1 MYHPKKINVMRK
13 ILFSIWMLVFVFDVM
28 AHDKMTH
35 LPMVSKG
42 VIDSIL
48 AKDSVRPTVEYYL
61 DSTEIFG
68 EFWIN
73 DMLFVYEDF
82 NYTSLPD
89 TIKIRL
95 IDLENDEGFQMPR
108 NGSLNSPYGPRW
120 GRIHHGLDLSLRTG
134 DSVFSAFDGIVRYAE
149 FNNGGYG
156 NCVIVRHFN
165 GLETLYAHLSK
176 IKVSANQMVQAG
188 DLVGLGGST
197 GRSDG
202 PHLHFE
208 TRYKD
213 FSFDPYSYI
222 DKNTN
227 TLISDSLIL
236 LKAKLINYRYP
247 TDAKNKTNVLAD
259 EKGVKDPIKKYS
271 AGNKSK
277 YPSPQKKA
285 VKTKQVYHVV
295 KKGESI
301 STIARKYKTTWV
313 QIRKLNKLKS
323 DLLQPGKKLRVK

>member
-1 MYHPKKINVMRK
+1 MYHPDKSKVMKK
-13 ILFSIWMLVFVFDVM
+13 ILFSIFILVVVFDLTVY
-28 AHDKMTH
+28 
-35 LPMVSKG
+35 SKTNFTTN
-42 VIDSIL
+42 VDLKAIDSVV
-48 AKDSVRPTVEYYL
+48 AKDSLRPTVEYYL

-68 EFWIN
+68 EYWIN

-82 NYTSLPD
+82 KYANLPD
-89 TIKIRL
+89 TIKFRL
-95 IDLENDEGFQMPR
+95 LDVENGEGFRMPR
-108 NGSLNSPYGPRW
+108 NGNLNSPYGPRW

-134 DSVFSAFDGIVRYAE
+134 DSVFSTFDGIVRYAQ

-176 IKVSANQMVQAG
+176 IEVSANQMVKSG
-188 DLVGLGGST
+188 ELVGLGGST

-213 FSFDPYSYI
+213 FSFDPYRYI
-222 DKNTN
+222 DKNTH
-227 TLISDSLIL
+227 TLIADSLIL
-236 LKAKLINYRYP
+236 LKSNLINYRYP

-259 EKGVKDPIKKYS
+259 EKGVRDPKIKYS

-277 YPSPQKKA
+277 YPAPKKK
-285 VKTKQVYHVV
+285 VIKTKQTYHVV